1 MRIAIGT
8 DHRGFEAKS
17 KLGAAL
23 KADGHEVI
31 DCGTNSAEA
40 CDYPDPAF
48 RVASRVSHGQA
59 DRGVLI
65 CMSGIGMAIAANKVD
80 GVRAGLCHKSSTAKL
95 SREHNDA
102 NVLVLSSMEALEPME
117 TIVRAWLATPF
128 EGGRHARR
136 VDKITLIEN
145 GQMHEEQE
153 SK

>member
-1 MRIAIGT
+1 MKIAIGT
-8 DHRGFEAKS
+8 DHRGYEAKN
-17 KLGAAL
+17 KLAAAL

-31 DCGTNSAEA
+31 DCGTNSAEP

-48 RVASRVSHGQA
+48 RVASQVSRGQA

-65 CMSGIGMAIAANKVD
+65 CMSGIGMAIAANKVK

-102 NVLVLSSMEALEPME
+102 NVLVLSSMEATEPME
-117 TIVRAWLATPF
+117 NIVRTWLATPF

-136 VDKITLIEN
+136 VEKITEIEN
-145 GQMHEEQE
+145 GLMKE
-153 SK
+153 

>member
-1 MRIAIGT
+1 MKIAIGT
-8 DHRGFEAKS
+8 DHRGFEAKN
-17 KLGAAL
+17 KLAAAL

-31 DCGTNSAEA
+31 DCGTNSAEP

-48 RVASRVSHGQA
+48 RVASQVSRGQA

-65 CMSGIGMAIAANKVD
+65 CMSGIGMAIAANKVK

-102 NVLVLSSMEALEPME
+102 NVLVLSSMEATEPME
-117 TIVRAWLATPF
+117 NIVRTWLATPF

-136 VDKITLIEN
+136 VEKITEIEN
-145 GQMHEEQE
+145 GLMKE
-153 SK
+153 

>member
-8 DHRGFEAKS
+8 DHRGFEAKT
-17 KLGAAL
+17 KLSEAL
-23 KADGHEVI
+23 RADGHEVI
-31 DCGTNSAEA
+31 DCGTNSPEP

-80 GVRAGLCHKSSTAKL
+80 GVRAGLCHKSATAKL

-117 TIVRAWLATPF
+117 VIVRAWLATPF